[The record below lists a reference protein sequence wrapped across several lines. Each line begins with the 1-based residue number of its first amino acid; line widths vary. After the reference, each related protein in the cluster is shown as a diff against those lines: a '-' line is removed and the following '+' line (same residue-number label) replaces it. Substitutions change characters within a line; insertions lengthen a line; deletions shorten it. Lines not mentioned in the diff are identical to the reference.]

1 MFARSE
7 SVNGLQKLPFFYE
20 CIQQVREQE
29 QDVNLESTN
38 TQNSIEAATDPFVW
52 LAATSPK
59 TLEKTPVQSQQG
71 RLYL

>member
-1 MFARSE
+1 MR
-7 SVNGLQKLPFFYE
+7 
-20 CIQQVREQE
+20 QVREQE
-29 QDVNLESTN
+29 QDVNLESTD
-38 TQNSIEAATDPFVW
+38 TQNSIAAATDSFVW